1 MDKYQEQFMNGRP
14 FLCFDLVSNK
24 TVGEVFNNESLTIR
38 QDPDITHTRY
48 IVLIASNSIE
58 KIEICE
64 NRKYKEYTKK
74 DINEYPSILQQYP
87 KLTQLNK
94 KDFIIELDFETK
106 SISKI
111 KLHFVHDLA
120 DPLEIP
126 IEYIE
131 ADKEIY
137 YKKVAEEKRL
147 ELIKQMSIAHS
158 CGQDL
163 VTIRF
168 KNCCDEVACTKIAL
182 YDGSKQFM
190 GTFTVEQGMFYKSI
204 TNLAYG
210 KYCYIIEQFD
220 KDGNVLVTTD
230 YIEFVIKRVGDGN
243 CVVIR

>member
-1 MDKYQEQFMNGRP
+1 MDKYQEQFMNGRH
-14 FLCFDLVSNK
+14 FLCFDLVSKK

-38 QDPDITHTRY
+38 QDSDITHTRY
-48 IVLIASNSIE
+48 ILLIASNSIE

-64 NRKYKEYTKK
+64 NGKYTEYAKK
-74 DINEYPSILQQYP
+74 DINEYPNILQQYP
-87 KLTQLNK
+87 KLLQFNK

-111 KLHFVHDLA
+111 KLHFVHDFA
-120 DPLEIP
+120 DPLEIF
-126 IEYIE
+126 IEYVD
-131 ADKEIY
+131 ADKEAY
-137 YKKVAEEKRL
+137 YKKAAEEKRL
-147 ELIKQMSIAHS
+147 ELIKQMNIAHS

-168 KNCCDEVACTKIAL
+168 KNCCDEAACTKIAL

-210 KYCYIIEQFD
+210 KFYYIIEQFD
-220 KDGNVLVTTD
+220 TDGNVLVTTD